1 MVWVVVAELL
11 PPRVRAVSNAINIC
25 FSFVLGFVASKTFVD
40 LTIAIGAALLINEYL
55 KCLTIQNSR
64 SKWNILALWRCL
76 PCWRNIYI
84 FIRS

>member
-1 MVWVVVAELL
+1 MVWVVVAEML

-40 LTIAIGAALLINEYL
+40 LTIAIGAGLINDIL

-64 SKWNILALWRCL
+64 SKWNILALWRRV